1 MNFKIEETK
10 FIDKTYNI
18 LDFGA
23 KSDVKFNNQ
32 KAIQMAIDEC
42 NKNGGGMVLVPNGF
56 YLTGPISI
64 KSNVNFHLDKDAFIK
79 FTKSYEEYPLHF
91 TEYEGIKRIRAISPI
106 TIDNQENVAI
116 TGEGV
121 IDGSGDLWRGIKK
134 FKVTEKKW
142 NNLLKISPYVLPSN
156 DGGIW
161 APSKE
166 YYDGVLA
173 GEPDYNDPN
182 VLEEARKYYSVF
194 RPVMVSIVKSN
205 KILLKDTT
213 FTNSPAWNIH
223 PLFTTNFI
231 MDNCKIRNESYAQ
244 NGDGIDLESC
254 KNAEI
259 KNCIFEVGDDGICL
273 KSGKNKEA
281 RKTKFPTENVYIHD
295 CKVYGAHGGFVI
307 GSEMSRGIKNV
318 TIENCIFSGT
328 DIGLRFK
335 SAKERGGVVENININ
350 NIYMSEIINEAI
362 IFDMGYKL
370 VNIEATGENKLVDDE
385 EHPIFQNINID
396 NISCDKAKMALKI
409 NGLPSLNVK
418 DIKISNS
425 TICANKGIDLKNCQ
439 NISLINT
446 NIEEDGINKLYE
458 NEIFNA

>member
-1 MNFKIEETK
+1 
-10 FIDKTYNI
+10 
-18 LDFGA
+18 
-23 KSDVKFNNQ
+23 
-32 KAIQMAIDEC
+32 
-42 NKNGGGMVLVPNGF
+42 
-56 YLTGPISI
+56 
-64 KSNVNFHLDKDAFIK
+64 
-79 FTKSYEEYPLHF
+79 
-91 TEYEGIKRIRAISPI
+91 
-106 TIDNQENVAI
+106 
-116 TGEGV
+116 
-121 IDGSGDLWRGIKK
+121 
-134 FKVTEKKW
+134 
-142 NNLLKISPYVLPSN
+142 
-156 DGGIW
+156 
-161 APSKE
+161 
-166 YYDGVLA
+166 
-173 GEPDYNDPN
+173 
-182 VLEEARKYYSVF
+182 
-194 RPVMVSIVKSN
+194 
-205 KILLKDTT
+205 
-213 FTNSPAWNIH
+213 
-223 PLFTTNFI
+223 
-231 MDNCKIRNESYAQ
+231 
-244 NGDGIDLESC
+244 
-254 KNAEI
+254 
-259 KNCIFEVGDDGICL
+259 
-273 KSGKNKEA
+273 
-281 RKTKFPTENVYIHD
+281 
-295 CKVYGAHGGFVI
+295 
-307 GSEMSRGIKNV
+307 MSRGIKNV